1 MTTNEAQFEETM
13 LGDGSENAIITAQAQ
28 LHRLTIDCERQ
39 LDEMSFRRNECQLDE
54 MRVRESLLNDVIGK
68 WRGIVDSLE
77 ELGGEV
83 LTLSIK
89 SGDSHSEAVAIMTE
103 VHCLVS
109 RLRDKYISIKGERD
123 EIKSFLDEVDGN
135 PDSLLVYSRAP

>member
-1 MTTNEAQFEETM
+1 M